1 MLNIQRP
8 SGSKK
13 ATAMYRLATLLAAAV
28 FLASMPVQ
36 SAGISKKYSY
46 FTIGGSTLQELEKE
60 LGRRGPRVNS
70 TGRRHPGAT
79 QMEFSTSVTYADG
92 ERSCRIQDA
101 NVVVKARI
109 ILPKWR
115 SRRRADRETRIVWDT
130 LSSDIKRHEESH
142 VIIAKNH
149 AREIENA
156 LKSMDSAK
164 NCEVLAAKGKKLA
177 ARIMDRHDEAQARFD
192 RVEGINFEAR
202 MLRLL
207 KYRIKRIEDGRIGGG

>member
-1 MLNIQRP
+1 MR
-8 SGSKK
+8 
-13 ATAMYRLATLLAAAV
+13 RLAIFSTLLATA
-28 FLASMPVQ
+28 LALPAN

-46 FTIGGSTLQELEKE
+46 FTIGGSTLEEMEKE
-60 LGRRGPRVNS
+60 LGRRGPKVS
-70 TGRRHPGAT
+70 TTGRRHPGAT
-79 QMEFSTSVTYADG
+79 QMEFNTSVTYA
-92 ERSCRIQDA
+92 ENKRSCRIQKA
-101 NVVVKARI
+101 TVLVKAKI

-149 AREIENA
+149 AREIEQA
-156 LKSMDSAK
+156 LEGMDSAK
-164 NCEVLAAKGKKLA
+164 NCDLLAAKGQKVTE
-177 ARIMDRHDEAQARFD
+177 RIMEKHDEAQARFD

-207 KYRIKRIEDGRIGGG
+207 KYRIERIEQGRIGGG